1 MKGDMD
7 LDAMIEQLY
16 KKKLLAEP
24 LVEMLCTKT
33 KELLMTESNVVQIQ
47 APVTVVGDIH
57 GYDAML
63 IIRRKL
69 VN

>member
-57 GYDAML
+57 GCVAAFFTL
-63 IIRRKL
+63 
-69 VN
+69 

>member
-1 MKGDMD
+1 MSPSMD

-16 KKKLLAEP
+16 KKQLLAEP

-33 KELLMTESNVVQIQ
+33 KELLMTESNVVKIK

-57 GYDAML
+57 GFVIGL
-63 IIRRKL
+63 STQEPPG
-69 VN
+69 

>member
-57 GYDAML
+57 GCVTTFFTL
-63 IIRRKL
+63 
-69 VN
+69 